1 MTLTELKNY
10 VRDLTGVYST
20 DLLSDA
26 LLERWLAESY
36 SELNQHEDWPW
47 MVTAASGTLALGQTT
62 ITLAT
67 SAGRVKELAVTY
79 PNSSIEQIVTRKGLI
94 QTVDGD
100 DGYFYD
106 INSSG
111 NIVIS
116 KAFTENVTYK
126 VTYIKTSPTL
136 QAAGKASEIPDEYEG
151 ILAYRTAAKVLRS
164 QADDT
169 NRSDFYLQ
177 EYSSMRDDLVAQL
190 VTDDDLGP
198 IQIGGEILRVDGRTI
213 GRVNLRY
220 RST

>member
-1 MTLTELKNY
+1 MTLAELKTY

-20 DLLSDA
+20 DLLPDT
-26 LLERWLAESY
+26 LLERWLAEAY
-36 SELNQHEDWPW
+36 SELNQAEDWPW
-47 MVTAASGTLALGQTT
+47 MVTFASGTLAAGQTV
-62 ITLAT
+62 ISLAT

-79 PNSSIEQIVTRKGLI
+79 PNSVVEQIVTRKGLI

-100 DGYFYD
+100 DGFFYD

-111 NIVIS
+111 NIVFS
-116 KAFTENVTYK
+116 KAFDDNMTYK
-126 VTYIKTSPTL
+126 VTYIKASPTL
-136 QAAGKASEIPDEYEG
+136 QSSGKASEIPAEYEG

-169 NRSDFYLQ
+169 DRSTFYLQ
-177 EYSSMRDDLVAQL
+177 EYSSMLEDLVTQL

>member
-26 LLERWLAESY
+26 LLERWLAEAY
-36 SELNQHEDWPW
+36 SELNQSDDWPW
-47 MVTAASGTLALGQTT
+47 MVLEASGTLTAGATT

-79 PNSSIEQIVTRKGLI
+79 PNSVIEQVVPRRGLI

-106 INSSG
+106 LNSSG
-111 NIVIS
+111 NIVLS

-126 VTYIKTSPTL
+126 VVYIKTSPTL
-136 QAAGKASEIPDEYEG
+136 QSAGKASEIPAEYEG
-151 ILAYRTAAKVLRS
+151 ILAYRTASKVLRS

-169 NRSDFYLQ
+169 DRSDFYLQ
-177 EYSSMRDDLVAQL
+177 EYASMLADLVKQL
-190 VTDDDLGP
+190 ITEDDLGP

>member
-1 MTLTELKNY
+1 MTLAELKTY

-20 DLLSDA
+20 DLLPDT

-36 SELNQHEDWPW
+36 SEFNQSEDWPW
-47 MVTAASGTLALGQTT
+47 LVNIVSGTLTAGQTT

-67 SAGRVKELAVTY
+67 SAGRVKELTVTY
-79 PNSSIEQIVTRKGLI
+79 PNSVLEQVVPRKGLI

-106 INSSG
+106 LNSSG

-116 KAFTENVTYK
+116 KAFDDNVTYK
-126 VTYIKTSPTL
+126 VNYIKTSPTL
-136 QAAGKASEIPDEYEG
+136 QGSGKASEIPAEYEG
-151 ILAYRTAAKVLRS
+151 ILSYRTAAKVLRS

-169 NRSDFYLQ
+169 ERATFYLQ
-177 EYSSMRDDLVAQL
+177 EYSSMMEDLVSQL
-190 VTDDDLGP
+190 ITDDDLGP

>member
-1 MTLTELKNY
+1 MTLAELKTY

-20 DLLSDA
+20 DLLPDT

-36 SELNQHEDWPW
+36 SEFNQSEDWPW
-47 MVTAASGTLALGQTT
+47 LVNIVSGTLAAGQTT

-67 SAGRVKELAVTY
+67 SAGRVKELTVTY
-79 PNSSIEQIVTRKGLI
+79 PNSVLEQVVPRKGLI

-106 INSSG
+106 LNSSG

-116 KAFTENVTYK
+116 KAFDDNVTYK
-126 VTYIKTSPTL
+126 VNYIKTSPTL
-136 QAAGKASEIPDEYEG
+136 QGSGKASEIPAEYEG
-151 ILAYRTAAKVLRS
+151 ILSYRTAAKVLRS

-169 NRSDFYLQ
+169 DRATFYLQ
-177 EYSSMRDDLVAQL
+177 EYSSMMDDLVAQL
-190 VTDDDLGP
+190 ITDDDLGP